1 MTAKRPPVAHAMSSL
16 LTKKIGIQE
25 LLVTGVMKMI
35 RIDSGTNHVAR
46 RSQDWNIV
54 RDTNARI
61 IAIGRNAMAKKK
73 TGFVNDKEI

>member
-25 LLVTGVMKMI
+25 LLVTGVMKI
-35 RIDSGTNHVAR
+35 ITSDSGTNHVAR
-46 RSQDWNIV
+46 RSHDWNTT

-61 IAIGRNAMAKKK
+61 IAIGKNARANRKSGVIMY
-73 TGFVNDKEI
+73 GNI